1 MWLGPAGC
9 FVERY
14 KEDRVRIRC
23 AILRDRDR
31 DRKTAKPI
39 VVMQVDETQA
49 ALDAYAT
56 RLAAWKAKKGPAEA
70 SPVQTLLVEESVLS
84 SSSIR

>member
-1 MWLGPAGC
+1 MSNVTKKIVSVYG
-9 FVERY
+9 
-14 KEDRVRIRC
+14 C
-23 AILRDRDR
+23 AILRDR